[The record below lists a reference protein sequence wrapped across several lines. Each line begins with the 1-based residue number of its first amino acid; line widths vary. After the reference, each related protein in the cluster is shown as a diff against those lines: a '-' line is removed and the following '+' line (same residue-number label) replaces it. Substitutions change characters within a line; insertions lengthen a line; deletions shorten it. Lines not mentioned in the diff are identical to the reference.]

1 VPESSHNSSSTSSYS
16 SQASPGFLQ
25 QWVPQ
30 WQKGVEHFNARR
42 FWEAH
47 EAWEQGWLKLPPKE
61 KTYIQILI
69 QGAGVFYL
77 VEKGRMR
84 GALSLAAAALQKCES
99 LRAQGGMDK
108 SYPRIEIPGLEELL
122 QDFVQ
127 KGAVKTAIFP
137 PENLLQ
143 AHLLVSPA

>member
-1 VPESSHNSSSTSSYS
+1 VPESSSHSSSPPS
-16 SQASPGFLQ
+16 SQSSPGFLQ

-61 KTYIQILI
+61 KTHIQIFI

-77 VEKGRMR
+77 VEKGRLR
-84 GALSLAAAALQKCES
+84 GALSLAAAALEKCQW

-127 KGAVKTAIFP
+127 KGAAKTEIFP

-143 AHLLVSPA
+143 AKLLF